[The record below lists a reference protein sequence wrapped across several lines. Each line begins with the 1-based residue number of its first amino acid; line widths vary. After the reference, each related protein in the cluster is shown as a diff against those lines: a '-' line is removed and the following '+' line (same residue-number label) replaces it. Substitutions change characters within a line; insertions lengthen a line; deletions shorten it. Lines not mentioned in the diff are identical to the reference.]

1 MKGKFI
7 VFEGADL
14 CGKSTIAKMT
24 TDWLNEQ
31 GINAIYTK
39 HPGATNVGMELRK
52 ISKHSNAHIPP
63 ITEALINAAANNA
76 FIEEVLIPAL
86 NRGTWVIGDRNNFI
100 SSLVY
105 QVASGI
111 TITSLDKVHEATHP
125 NPPKIDMLFILK
137 TPKAEL
143 DNRRQKR
150 EIYKFDRYESNS
162 EYMDAVNKGYEI
174 LAEEHKQR
182 LMKFV
187 KSIKF
192 VNSEE
197 ATPMAFYIDSSKK
210 KNEVFNLVTETL
222 KGIVPAK
229 QPL

>member
-14 CGKSTIAKMT
+14 CGKSTLAKMT
-24 TDWLNEQ
+24 TDWLNAQ

-39 HPGATNVGMELRK
+39 HPGATGVGMELRK
-52 ISKHSNAHIPP
+52 ISKHSNSNITP

-76 FIEEVLIPAL
+76 FIEEVLIPSL
-86 NRGTWVIGDRNNFI
+86 NKGTWVIGDRNNFI

-105 QVASGI
+105 QIASGI

-137 TPKAEL
+137 TPKDEL
-143 DNRRQKR
+143 ESRRQKR
-150 EIYKFDRYESNS
+150 EVYKFDRYESNLS
-162 EYMDAVNKGYEI
+162 YMESVNKGYEI
-174 LAEEHKQR
+174 LAQEHKQR

-187 KSIKF
+187 KSAKL
-192 VNSEE
+192 VNVEE
-197 ATPMAFYIDSSKK
+197 STPMAFYIDSSKK
-210 KNEVFNLVTETL
+210 KNEVFDLVIEMIR
-222 KGIVPAK
+222 GIIPMQ